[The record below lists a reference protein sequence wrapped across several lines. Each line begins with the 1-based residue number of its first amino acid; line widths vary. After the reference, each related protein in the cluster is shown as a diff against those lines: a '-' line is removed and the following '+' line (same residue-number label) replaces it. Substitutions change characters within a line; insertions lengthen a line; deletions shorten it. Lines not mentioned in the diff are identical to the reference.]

1 MADPLSV
8 ASGVAGLVGLAI
20 QATQLTCRYVAEVN
34 RAGEA
39 ALQFLTSLSLLRDVL
54 ERMSESYHDDDLRP
68 ITKRHPDI
76 LVYDKFEKCKASLEK
91 VRKKLEALF
100 RDDGTSRK
108 RKALAR
114 PFQSSETVSLI
125 TQLQDFRDTFA
136 AILAAESLDVSVKS
150 YRLVND
156 MRDNVS
162 NINISLEHTTRT
174 KEAEKVLHTILAED
188 MAQWRFGNDKVSFA
202 GSGSWFF
209 ACTEY

>member
-20 QATQLTCRYVAEVN
+20 QATQLTCRYVAEVD

-54 ERMSESYHDDDLRP
+54 ERMSESYHDDDLCS
-68 ITKRHPDI
+68 ITQRHPDI

-100 RDDGTSRK
+100 RDDGTIRK
-108 RKALAR
+108 RKALVW
-114 PFQSSETVSLI
+114 PFQSSETASLI

-136 AILAAESLDVSVKS
+136 ATLVAESLDVSVKS

-156 MRDNVS
+156 MRDDVRD
-162 NINISLEHTTRT
+162 INNSLENTTRT
-174 KEAEKVLHTILAED
+174 KEAEKVLNTILSED
-188 MAQWRFGNDKVSFA
+188 MAQWRFGNDKVSPV
-202 GSGSWFF
+202 GSESWFF
-209 ACTEY
+209 DCTEY